1 MKKKRR
7 MIFTTIIVGVL
18 LTIGY
23 IIMLPERWAPSLYPT
38 YIETIE
44 ANWNLSLPIPDGEK
58 DIYSSRDGS
67 HGDGDAITELHY
79 DNPMDIQKIKDLS
92 NSWVSG
98 EKLNINELPNWVRE
112 LIRDIDKSS
121 SYFYLHKDSYDY
133 IFFKLNGNKLTIYE
147 SYI

>member
-1 MKKKRR
+1 

-18 LTIGY
+18 LIIGS
-23 IIMLPERWAPSLYPT
+23 IIMFPERWAPSLYPT

-44 ANWNLSLPIPDGEK
+44 ANWNLSLPIPDSEK
-58 DIYSSRDGS
+58 DIYSSRGS

-79 DNPMDIQKIKDLS
+79 NNPMDIQKIKELS
-92 NSWVSG
+92 NYWVSG
-98 EKLNINELPNWVRE
+98 EELNITEIPSGVQE

-121 SYFYLHKDSYDY
+121 SYFYLHKNSYDY
-133 IFFKLNGNKLTIYE
+133 IFFKLNGNMLTIYE